1 MFVTRNSENAA
12 ALQNSPEAF
21 VENAILAIA
30 DVDQDVEAERALA
43 DAATLARITAQ
54 ERLIRQQESQIV
66 QLNTSLRVSEAS
78 KTELTRLMTMTRG
91 F

>member
-78 KTELTRLMTMTRG
+78 NTKLAG
-91 F
+91 S